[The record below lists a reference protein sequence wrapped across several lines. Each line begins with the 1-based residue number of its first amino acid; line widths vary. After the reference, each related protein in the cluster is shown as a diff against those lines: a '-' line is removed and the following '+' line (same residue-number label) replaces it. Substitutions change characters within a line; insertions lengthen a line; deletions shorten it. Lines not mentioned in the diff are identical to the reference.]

1 MLCGDAGERTRV
13 RALAALVAALVC
25 ILVVP
30 ATAGAKEFEVNGTGD
45 DPDAS
50 LGIGCAGLPAE
61 ECTLRAAIEV
71 SNGTPA
77 EDDIIVFDGTVFEG
91 QLVDT
96 IVVGSG
102 LPPITDKVRIEGRR
116 CETEGGFEGPCQ
128 GISGPSLAGSAL
140 TVENTDQVEIEG
152 LAITGAGTGINIF
165 ESEEVRVN
173 GSWLG
178 VKLDGSSG
186 GNTTGIFIDPKS
198 NESRIGGEGEGAGN
212 VFANNAGDGLDILGP
227 DNTLVLG
234 NLFGVKPDGVTAAA
248 NGKDIEVNSQL
259 AGGFEASGT
268 IIGRLREEV
277 PITPVCDNGC
287 NVIAGATASGI
298 DLQGDGGQESPA
310 VNTRIANNFIGL
322 SSDGATAVPNTFAG
336 VRVGSAAETV
346 VGSTNPDEANRINGG
361 QYGVFSGSLGVP
373 AKGLVVQ
380 GNSIGRNNADTAAL
394 SPPGNAISLDS
405 AGVTEVADAAQILEN
420 TISSGGLT
428 IEQHGPGAL
437 IAGNEILGGGT
448 ALRAYGSTEALGNL
462 VVGNLIEGA
471 SEDALVIENDLNEVL
486 GNEIFGS
493 GGAGVLV
500 KSFGGVLPTTENLIG
515 GDSPDEEN
523 VISESAGA
531 AIRIVDVEETANEV
545 GRNNG
550 SGNSGLFIDLVA
562 SNPGTE
568 PIGPNGGIEPP
579 SFSTS
584 TQSTASGS
592 GAEEAAIIRVFRK
605 ASASTGEL
613 ESFLAETQADAEGNW
628 KVTYPA
634 SIPAGTIV
642 AATQTSKGATSELN
656 MATTSAE
663 PGNSTVEVIVPSC
676 ASLAQQSCSGS
687 SGATADKT
695 APQTKIVKG
704 PKAKTHSTTARFK
717 FNSNESGSS
726 FQCKLDKKPFKACKS
741 PKKYKKLKPGK
752 HVFKVRAIDKA
763 GNVDGSPAK
772 RKFTVLG

>member
-1 MLCGDAGERTRV
+1 MSYGDAGGRTRV
-13 RALAALVAALVC
+13 WALAALVAALVC

-30 ATAGAKEFEVNGTGD
+30 ALAAAKELEVNGTGD

-71 SNGTPA
+71 SNSTAA
-77 EDDIIVFDGTVFEG
+77 EDDIIFFDGTVFEG
-91 QLVDT
+91 KLVDT
-96 IVVGSG
+96 IVIGSG
-102 LPPITDKVRIEGRR
+102 LPPITDKVYIEGRR

-140 TVENTDQVEIEG
+140 TVENTDKVEIEG
-152 LAITGAGTGINIF
+152 LAITGTGTGISIF

-178 VKLDGSSG
+178 VKLDGSPG

-198 NESRIGGEGEGAGN
+198 DGSRIGGEGEGSGN

-227 DNTLVLG
+227 DDTLVLG

-259 AGGFEASGT
+259 AAGFEASGT

-287 NVIAGATASGI
+287 NVIAGAIASGI

-310 VNTRIANNFIGL
+310 VDTHIASNFIGL
-322 SSDGATAVPNTFAG
+322 GSDGATAVPNTFAG

-380 GNSIGRNNADTAAL
+380 GNLIGRNSANTAAL

-420 TISSGGLT
+420 TISSGSLT

-437 IAGNEILGGGT
+437 IADNEILGGGT
-448 ALRAYGSTEALGNL
+448 ALRTYGSTEAI
-462 VVGNLIEGA
+462 GNLIEGNLIEEP
-471 SEDALVIENDLNEVL
+471 SEDALVIENDLNEVF
-486 GNEIFGS
+486 GNEILGS
-493 GGAGVLV
+493 DGAGVLV

-515 GDSPDEEN
+515 GDGPNEEN
-523 VISESAGA
+523 VIGESAGA
-531 AIRIVDVEETANEV
+531 AIRILDIEETANEV

-550 SGNSGLFIDLVA
+550 SGNGGLFIDLVA

-568 PIGPNGGIEPP
+568 PNGPNDGIKPP

-584 TQSTASGS
+584 KQKEASGS
-592 GAEEAAIIRVFRK
+592 GAREAALVRVFRK

-642 AATQTSKGATSELN
+642 AATQTSKGATSELST
-656 MATTSAE
+656 ATTSAD
-663 PGNSTVEVIVPSC
+663 PDNGGGSGGG
-676 ASLAQQSCSGS
+676 GS
-687 SGATADKT
+687 SGAGGGGKGGGSGPSADKT

-704 PKAKTHSTTARFK
+704 PKAKTDSTTARFK
-717 FNSNESGSS
+717 FNSDESGSS

-763 GNVDGSPAK
+763 GNIDPTPAK
-772 RKFTVLG
+772 RKFTILE